1 MVEEVESPVRTTQSY
16 FGLKEPVMTGLRE
29 QTYKLWLIATCLK
42 MSLFSTYCSVWLDR
56 LVRRKVEIADFQS
69 LYTTTVTYSQLKHM
83 ATRYGS
89 RLPSI
94 IRHVSNCD
102 PGDAE

>member
-1 MVEEVESPVRTTQSY
+1 MVDCDMFEVV
-16 FGLKEPVMTGLRE
+16 
-29 QTYKLWLIATCLK
+29 A
-42 MSLFSTYCSVWLDR
+42 LFHILFCSVWLDR
-56 LVRRKVEIADFQS
+56 LVGRKVEIADFQS
-69 LYTTTVTYSQLKHM
+69 LYATTVTYSQLKHM